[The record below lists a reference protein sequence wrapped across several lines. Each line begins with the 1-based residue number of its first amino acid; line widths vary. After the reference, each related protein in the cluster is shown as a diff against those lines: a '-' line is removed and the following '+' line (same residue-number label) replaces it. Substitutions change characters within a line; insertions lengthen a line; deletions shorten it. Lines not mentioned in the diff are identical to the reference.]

1 MLIKNMLKKEFY
13 DIVTVVGFV
22 LIIGISIIISKIV
35 SVEVVKQGKDI
46 TLNAMILFQLI
57 VWAVVFIY
65 WLFTLILSINL
76 YEKKGITLL
85 EIVLVAI
92 LIPFTPIIYF
102 VLLRKP
108 LIESSEN
115 NNHKKKKL
123 GNVPG
128 TP

>member
-1 MLIKNMLKKEFY
+1 MLINNMLKKEFY

-76 YEKKGITLL
+76 YEKKVITLL